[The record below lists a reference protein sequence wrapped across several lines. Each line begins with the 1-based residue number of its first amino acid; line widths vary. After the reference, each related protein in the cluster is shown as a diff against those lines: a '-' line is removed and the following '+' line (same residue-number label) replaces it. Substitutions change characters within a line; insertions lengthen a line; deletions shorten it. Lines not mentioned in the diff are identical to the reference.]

1 MKFNHYFIPVT
12 LGETELLYEVVGE
25 LSLKDT
31 LDAILNLSDAYIA
44 PSNNKIAAF
53 YDYAVKYVA
62 RPRNYEVVKYG
73 VLTHNQHIF
82 SFGIIIHFTDEET
95 GEILDSYLIKETP
108 KKCVAFHLV

>member
-1 MKFNHYFIPVT
+1 MKFAHYFIPVT
-12 LGETELLYEVVGE
+12 LGETELHYEVVGE
-25 LSLKDT
+25 LSLHDT

-44 PSNNKIAAF
+44 PSNNKISAF

-62 RPRNYEVVKYG
+62 RPRNYEVEKYG
-73 VLTHNQHIF
+73 VLTHNQHVF
-82 SFGIIIHFTDEET
+82 SFGIVIHYINEET